1 MKLRSV
7 NTDFW
12 EDDYISDLSP
22 LQRYFYLYLI
32 TNPKCNLIGM
42 YEISITRMS
51 YDTGFSKDEVRIH
64 LERFEE
70 DGKLVFENGY
80 ILLRNFLKNQ
90 SLFGKMLIAVKNLL
104 SALPEKI
111 RSTEFFEL
119 IIEDLIVN
127 EILSNECKS
136 FIINNKA
143 NHILPND
150 IQTDLNTI
158 QINSNGIE
166 SYSNDD
172 KCNSNDIQTDSNG
185 IQTTQLRSMKYED
198 RSKKIEE
205 GREEEKEKEKIKKKE
220 KEIPAIAG
228 ASPPKNY
235 IDNLLEVFC
244 AEYEKSRGFP
254 FELIDSGKEKRYIGK
269 IANIFKQ
276 KFPEMPT
283 DIAKG
288 EITNFFKDCL
298 KIPDKWHYESMS
310 PTHIATQYNQII
322 SIINRS
328 KNGKQNGTSGFN
340 RDEMRKFVKEIAET
354 GN

>member
-7 NTDFW
+7 NTEFW

-51 YDTGFSKDEVRIH
+51 YDTGFTKDEVRIH

-90 SLFGKMLIAVKNLL
+90 SLFGKMLIAVKNLFRT
-104 SALPEKI
+104 LPEKI
-111 RSTEFFEL
+111 RRTEFFEL
-119 IIEDLIVN
+119 IIEDLIAN

-143 NHILPND
+143 YQTLPND

-158 QINSNGIE
+158 QISSNGIE
-166 SYSNDD
+166 SDSNDD
-172 KCNSNDIQTDSNG
+172 KCNSNDIQNDSIG
-185 IQTTQLRSMKYED
+185 IQTTQLRSMKIED

-205 GREEEKEKEKIKKKE
+205 RRKEEKEKIKKKE
-220 KEIPAIAG
+220 KEIPAVAG

-244 AEYEKSRGFP
+244 AEYEKSRGFQ
-254 FELIDSGKEKRYIGK
+254 FELLDSGKEKRYIGK
-269 IANIFKQ
+269 IANIFK
-276 KFPEMPT
+276 KKHPEMPT
-283 DIAKG
+283 DIVTG

-328 KNGKQNGTSGFN
+328 KNGKQNRTSGFN
-340 RDEMRKFVKEIAET
+340 RDEMQQFINEIAEA